1 MNNSSTLWINIMS
14 KFMLREKRDKEKNI
28 LNMYYV
34 PNFICI
40 FELNLKI
47 KLRNMFYYM

>member
-1 MNNSSTLWINIMS
+1 MS

-40 FELNLKI
+40 FELNLNNKI
-47 KLRNMFYYM
+47 KKYVLLYVEEEKE